1 MPEEEFVEQKSKKIC
16 LVSVFSH
23 AAFFVPLSH
32 LREILGEICP
42 GGHSI
47 LVVSPELAGSM
58 AFDPKKD
65 YVIFYKKQNGT
76 LSRLMNYGVMN
87 LKISKKILFGSK
99 EVTSY
104 VFFWATG
111 FLLPMICAKV
121 RRKKIIWLLPS
132 SIKKMDEHRGSFLRP
147 AVVLLQDLSY
157 TIADKIVLY
166 SPNLIQE
173 WGLQKYADKILI
185 AHEHFLQLNAC
196 TAAPP
201 LSGRPRLIG
210 YIGRLSEEKG
220 IRAFVRA
227 LPAII
232 GNRKDLQVLIGGTGP
247 LEEET
252 GAYIQEEKLTS
263 HVKIAG
269 WISRDHLP
277 EYLKT
282 LQLLVIPSSTEGL
295 PNIMLEAMACGTP
308 VAAASV
314 GAIPDVIRE
323 GETGYILKDTSPEG
337 ISETIMRIL
346 DDPEREHIAVN
357 AKKMVKKEF
366 SIESTVRQW
375 KRVLEEI

>member
-32 LREILGEICP
+32 LREILEEICP
-42 GGHSI
+42 ETHSI
-47 LVVSPELAGSM
+47 LVVSPELTGSM

-65 YVIFYKKQNGT
+65 YVIFYKKQNST
-76 LSRLMNYGVMN
+76 LFRLMNYGVLN

-99 EVTSY
+99 EVESY

-132 SIKKMDEHRGSFLRP
+132 SMKKMDEHRGSFLRP
-147 AVVLLQDLSY
+147 AVILLQDLSY

-173 WGLQKYADKILI
+173 WGLHRYADKILI
-185 AHEHFLQLNAC
+185 AHEHFIQVSTC

-220 IRAFVRA
+220 VRAFVQC
-227 LPAII
+227 PP
-232 GNRKDLQVLIGGTGP
+232 GNYQQPKGP
-247 LEEET
+247 SVYLSEEP
-252 GAYIQEEKLTS
+252 G
-263 HVKIAG
+263 
-269 WISRDHLP
+269 R
-277 EYLKT
+277 
-282 LQLLVIPSSTEGL
+282 
-295 PNIMLEAMACGTP
+295 
-308 VAAASV
+308 
-314 GAIPDVIRE
+314 
-323 GETGYILKDTSPEG
+323 
-337 ISETIMRIL
+337 
-346 DDPEREHIAVN
+346 
-357 AKKMVKKEF
+357 
-366 SIESTVRQW
+366 W
-375 KRVLEEI
+375 KRKSVHFFRRKNSRISGEDCRLDLPRSPPGVSEDASAPRHPLLHRRSPQHHARGDGLRYSGSSHFRGGNS